1 MIVEKKDGGLR
12 LCVDYR
18 RLNQLS
24 KFDAYP
30 MPCIKEVFESVGSS
44 TVITTLDLASGYW
57 QIPIAEG
64 SREKTAFATPFGLF
78 EFTIMPF
85 GLHSAPAT
93 FQWMINHVLSGCQN
107 FAQAYIDDIVVYS
120 RSWEEH
126 LDHLR
131 QVFTR
136 LQGAGLTVKIKKC
149 QFGRPKV
156 PYLGHLVGGGD
167 LEPDPGKVQAVKE
180 YPQPETKK
188 DVHAFLGLA
197 GYYRRFIPN
206 FAAVAVPMTELTQ
219 KGQPHQVCWTQRQ
232 GDAFQKLKDSLVQG
246 PVL

>member
-1 MIVEKKDGGLR
+1 M
-12 LCVDYR
+12 
-18 RLNQLS
+18 
-24 KFDAYP
+24 
-30 MPCIKEVFESVGSS
+30 
-44 TVITTLDLASGYW
+44 
-57 QIPIAEG
+57 
-64 SREKTAFATPFGLF
+64 
-78 EFTIMPF
+78 
-85 GLHSAPAT
+85 
-93 FQWMINHVLSGCQN
+93 
-107 FAQAYIDDIVVYS
+107 VYS

-188 DVHAFLGLA
+188 NVRAFLGLA
-197 GYYRRFIPN
+197 GYYQRFIPN
-206 FAAVAVPMTELTQ
+206 FAAVTVPMTELTW
-219 KGQPHQVCWTQRQ
+219 KGQPHRVRWTQRQ
-232 GDAFQKLKDSLVQG
+232 GDVFQKLKDSLVQG
-246 PVL
+246 PILRVADPSELNILKTDASDQGLGAAP